1 MKPICWILAL
11 LPFLYGCTQT
21 KERKAAQIAKSEL
34 LKVLYYPD
42 SYQAVETKVD
52 SAYTSVYTDRE
63 VLGSAHDL
71 IELNADSK
79 RKLLRRQYNL
89 AKSLV
94 ASFSNSRNTYAQE
107 QYRQAKE
114 QMEDYARQLEAL
126 DEEER
131 AKIQTLLDCVDAV
144 VEHQFCGWYIYHRF
158 RCSDGSG
165 DQWIGDVV
173 ILVDENM
180 EEVKWCHMLEEDD
193 GGDYSLETLQKVI
206 DEVLD
211 RR

>member
-1 MKPICWILAL
+1 M

-21 KERKAAQIAKSEL
+21 KEQKAAQIAKSEL

-52 SAYTSVYTDRE
+52 SAYTSVYTNSE
-63 VLGSAHDL
+63 VLGSARDL
-71 IELNADSK
+71 IELNANAK
-79 RKLLRRQYNL
+79 RERLRRQYNF
-89 AKSLV
+89 AKSLI
-94 ASFSNSRNTYAQE
+94 ASWSNLRSTYAQE

-114 QMEDYARQLEAL
+114 QMEDYARQLKAL
-126 DEEER
+126 DEEEK

-158 RCSDGSG
+158 RCSDGT
-165 DQWIGDVV
+165 DNQRIGDVL

-180 EEVKWCHMLEEDD
+180 EKVKWCHMLEEDD
-193 GGDYSLETLQKVI
+193 EDDYSWEKLQKVI
-206 DEVLD
+206 DTVPD
-211 RR
+211 QR